1 MKIYNFFSNQIELN
15 QYLKK
20 TRYAKGVYSMTNVD
34 QPFLSEI
41 PILISIGLEAS
52 TDDIYISALVNNR
65 VKKENWLPKFNA
77 ELTSIQEDI
86 VSFEN
91 ESHRIT
97 LQAMNDQEA
106 MIVWQIKQE
115 NTSRI
120 FFSGKAIYKNE
131 LYQKLKKLMG
141 FEFF

>member
-20 TRYAKGVYSMTNVD
+20 NLYAKGIYSMTNVD

-41 PILISIGLEAS
+41 PILISIGLESS
-52 TDDIYISALVNNR
+52 TDDICISALVNNR
-65 VKKENWLPKFNA
+65 VKKENWLPKFKV
-77 ELTSIQEDI
+77 ESTSIQEDI

-115 NTSRI
+115 NHLRI
-120 FFSGKAIYKNE
+120 FFSGKAIHKNQH
-131 LYQKLKKLMG
+131 YQKVKKLLG